1 MGSAPI
7 PEAGASFRRT
17 RRTCLCLPSF
27 DILSPSGDAFGKG
40 LVNRMDK
47 VVREVVV
54 VDKSA
59 VSDCAIEHFYL
70 FSVHI
75 TTLYKCSLKF
85 IQYFFHQIGSDFD
98 GVLSIFAVN
107 LAYLAN

>member
-1 MGSAPI
+1 M
-7 PEAGASFRRT
+7 
-17 RRTCLCLPSF
+17 LL
-27 DILSPSGDAFGKG
+27 PSGDAPGKG
-40 LVNRMDK
+40 LVNRTDK
-47 VVREVVV
+47 IIREVVV

-59 VSDCAIEHFYL
+59 VSDCAIEYFDL

-85 IQYFFHQIGSDFD
+85 IQYFFHQIRSNLD
-98 GVLSIFAVN
+98 GVLAIFAVN